1 MNNYLDSDDFKTL
14 SSILR
19 FSDEDIDEIKH
30 NVSDYTQK
38 EIAILINEQYNKYNI
53 PLTKDKVSDGR
64 LYELFSDDKYL
75 FQVYF
80 RNPEKWE
87 DIENKINAEIQ
98 SGKITST
105 YLLNKSFKS
114 ELDLI
119 SEDSYND
126 AFISLSINELKYLQ
140 GYSFSDIMKKEII
153 KALRLLDIN
162 PLFFGQFKEK
172 FEETV
177 NHISNEPSIKIKN
190 FNGKAHSPYIIIDD
204 ERLVNYIDD
213 IIIRSDNN
221 YSDAHS
227 DYLFGYLTSF
237 RYSEMAFYAITGV
250 IKENDK
256 LYFKDRSNFSNVFII
271 KKRLI
276 DEDLAI
282 EIDIN
287 TNIVDEYD
295 DLISEYLINPYEKFP
310 ELESKEY
317 NDFKVSIFKNSKGNK
332 KHLLSLFKNS
342 KEDKKHFIFDS
353 LTEYKKFADYNHH
366 DLFEIVSQKPLSR
379 EFLKIL
385 SFLDFTIDE
394 GYEIREASK
403 SYEDVIYNLNKKILE
418 NKSETNQLQEYYIK
432 SILHF
437 KENDWTYIKSK
448 LETKINSNDDLD
460 FCFYSIVRV
469 DELSQMKVNILYAQ
483 IEGLLKFRELNF
495 NEYASELAFFI
506 RESKDAYSLQLA
518 KHLNKII
525 KSRCEKNQKP
535 YLDEGKYWAPRWLV
549 FPSLSATTIGWR
561 MGYGEA
567 YRMSVPFG
575 DQEFYKLF
583 PEPQN
588 WLCERDETANGA
600 KKLKK
605 YSFFA
610 RFWRKDGIQKYNEIT
625 EDYIVV
631 NDFITIDQIDKK
643 FTLNA
648 MTFLSIK
655 NYILVAKYDLFD
667 KREDSHDFTRYNND
681 FKIGLRGKKLW
692 NHYKYSAC
700 LNGAYYKFMQDE
712 HLKQR
717 LLDTGDKSLVYI
729 SDDEWGGDENLFGF
743 ALMELRDE
751 IRRLYKNEDLI
762 DWEYTEYVIHNPA
775 RYM

>member
-75 FQVYF
+75 FQAYF

-105 YLLNKSFKS
+105 YLLDKSFKS

-126 AFISLSINELKYLQ
+126 ALISISINEIKYLQ
-140 GYSFSDIMKKEII
+140 GYSLSNIMKKALI
-153 KALRLLDIN
+153 KEFRLLDVD
-162 PLFFGQFKEK
+162 PLFFGEFKEK
-172 FEETV
+172 FEITF
-177 NHISNEPSIKIKN
+177 NRISTEPSIKVKN
-190 FNGKAHSPYIIIDD
+190 FDNRHHSPYVIIDD
-204 ERLVNYIDD
+204 ERLVKYIDD
-213 IIIRSDNN
+213 IIIKSDNN
-221 YSDAHS
+221 YSDAPS
-227 DYLFGYLTSF
+227 NYLFGYLTSF

-250 IKENDK
+250 IKENDE
-256 LYFKDRSNFSNVFII
+256 LYFKNRSDYSNVFII

-287 TNIVDEYD
+287 DDIVDDYD

-317 NDFKVSIFKNSKGNK
+317 SDFKVFI
-332 KHLLSLFKNS
+332 FKNS

-353 LTEYKKFADYNHH
+353 LTDYKKFADYDHY

-385 SFLDFTIDE
+385 SFLNFTIDD
-394 GYEIREASK
+394 GYEIQETSK
-403 SYEDVIYNLNKKILE
+403 SYEDVIRNLNKKILE
-418 NKSETNQLQEYYIK
+418 NKDETNRLHEYYIK

-437 KENDWTYIKSK
+437 KEKDWEYIKSK
-448 LETKINSNDDLD
+448 LETKINLNDDLD
-460 FCFYSIVRV
+460 SCFYSILQV
-469 DELSQMKVNILYAQ
+469 DDFSQMKLNILYAQ
-483 IEGLLKFRELNF
+483 IEGLLKFRELDF
-495 NEYASELAFFI
+495 NDYASELAFFI
-506 RESKDAYSLQLA
+506 RESSDVYNLLLG

-525 KSRCEKNQKP
+525 KSRCEENQKS
-535 YLDEGKYWAPRWLV
+535 YLDNGKYVAPDWLV
-549 FPSLSATTIGWR
+549 FPSYSSTTIGWR
-561 MGYGEA
+561 MGGGES
-567 YRMSVPFG
+567 YRMSTPFKSLKY
-575 DQEFYKLF
+575 FRLF

-588 WLCERDETANGA
+588 WLCERHRTNNGA
-600 KKLKK
+600 DKLPKV
-605 YSFFA
+605 SFFA
-610 RFWRKDGIQKYNEIT
+610 RFWRKNGKQKYSKIK
-625 EDYIVV
+625 EDYVIV
-631 NDFITIDQIDKK
+631 NDFITINQIDKK
-643 FTLNA
+643 FYLNS
-648 MTFLSIK
+648 MYFLTIK
-655 NYILVAKYDLFD
+655 NYILTAKYDLFD
-667 KREDSHDFTRYNND
+667 KLIDFNND
-681 FKIGLRGKKLW
+681 SFNYTRLNQDLKLTRDEEELW

-700 LNGAYYKFMQDE
+700 LNGAYYKIMSDE
-712 HLKQR
+712 KLKEK
-717 LLDTGDKSLVYI
+717 LLDTGAKSLVYI

-751 IRRLYKNEDLI
+751 IRRLYKNEDKI
-762 DWEYTEYVIHNPA
+762 DWEYTEYIIHNPA

>member
-1 MNNYLDSDDFKTL
+1 MNNYLDSDDFKML
-14 SSILR
+14 SSILK
-19 FSDEDIDEIKH
+19 FSEEDVDEIK
-30 NVSDYTQK
+30 NKISNNTQE

-53 PLTKDKVSDGR
+53 PISKDKVSNGT
-64 LYELFSDDKYL
+64 LYELFSEDEYL

-80 RNPEKWE
+80 RDPEKWV

-98 SGKITST
+98 SGKIIST
-105 YLLNKSFKS
+105 YLLDKSFKS

-119 SEDSYND
+119 SKNSYNN
-126 AFISLSINELKYLQ
+126 ALISLSVNEIRYLQ
-140 GYSFSDIMKKEII
+140 DYPFSHIMKKEII
-153 KALRLLDIN
+153 KSFRLLDIN

-172 FEETV
+172 FEETFNRV
-177 NHISNEPSIKIKN
+177 SNEPSIKIKN

-204 ERLVNYIDD
+204 ERLVKYIDD
-213 IIIRSDNN
+213 ILIKSDEK
-221 YSDAHS
+221 YEDTPS

-237 RYSEMAFYAITGV
+237 RYSEMVFYAITGI
-250 IKENDK
+250 IKENDE
-256 LYFKDRSNFSNVFII
+256 LYFKNRSDYSNVFII

-282 EIDIN
+282 EININ
-287 TNIVDEYD
+287 SNIVEDYH
-295 DLISEYLINPYEKFP
+295 DLISEYLINPYEKVP

-317 NDFKVSIFKNSKGNK
+317 DEFKVSIFKNSKEN
-332 KHLLSLFKNS
+332 
-342 KEDKKHFIFDS
+342 KKHFIFDE
-353 LTEYKKFADYNHH
+353 LTDYKKFADYNHH
-366 DLFEIVSQKPLSR
+366 DLFEIISQKPLSK

-394 GYEIREASK
+394 GYEIQDASN

-418 NKSETNQLQEYYIK
+418 KKDETNQLQEYYIK

-437 KENDWTYIKSK
+437 KENDWDYIKSK

-460 FCFYSIVRV
+460 SCFYSIVQV
-469 DELSQMKVNILYAQ
+469 DELSQIKVNILYAQ
-483 IEGLLKFRELNF
+483 IEGLLNFRELNF
-495 NEYASELAFFI
+495 NDYASELALFI
-506 RESKDAYSLQLA
+506 RESKDVYNLNLA

-525 KSRCEKNQKP
+525 KSSCERKQKS
-535 YLDEGKYWAPRWLV
+535 YLDEGKYCAPRWLV

-561 MGYGEA
+561 MGGGEA

-600 KKLKK
+600 KNLRK

-610 RFWRKDGIQKYNEIT
+610 RFWRKDGIQKYSEIT

-631 NDFITIDQIDKK
+631 NDFITLDQIDKE
-643 FTLNA
+643 FSLNA

-667 KREDSHDFTRYNND
+667 KREDSYDFTRYNKD
-681 FKIGLRGKKLW
+681 FKVRFRGKKLW

-751 IRRLYKNEDLI
+751 IRRLYKNEDKI
-762 DWEYTEYVIHNPA
+762 DWEYTEYIIHNPA